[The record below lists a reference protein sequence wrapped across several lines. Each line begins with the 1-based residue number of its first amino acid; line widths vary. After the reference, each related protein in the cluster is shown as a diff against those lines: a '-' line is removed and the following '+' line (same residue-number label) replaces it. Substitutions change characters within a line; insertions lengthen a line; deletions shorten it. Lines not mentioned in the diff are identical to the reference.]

1 VCVCVCV
8 CVCVVCVQKL
18 SCDFEISIEVLSIM
32 LQSFIRVKTHIL
44 IICYYVLL
52 NKSVYDNRNYVFML
66 NNF

>member
-1 VCVCVCV
+1 
-8 CVCVVCVQKL
+8 
-18 SCDFEISIEVLSIM
+18 M